1 MGSGQV
7 PQGLAKRTVCRDP
20 ARHHQGL
27 HPGSPHIRAKQRG
40 LGPIDQRG
48 DRSRLEARGKVS
60 HGLIRQFSDLD
71 MAPDGGFEARKGKII
86 ALGPGQGPRQSKT
99 RGIAAARRLLDSRPA
114 RKPQPQ
120 QLRRLVKGLAHGIV
134 DGRTQPPEL
143 PHPLANE
150 QLAVP
155 ARNQQQQIGIGNA
168 LHQPRRQRMRL
179 QVVEGDKR
187 LAAGQRQRLGHG
199 EPDGN
204 PADKPRP
211 GRHRNPVQLIKPQ
224 PRITQR
230 ALDDRV
236 DQFRMRA
243 GRDLGDDAPIGP
255 VRIELAGDHVGQDT
269 PRPRRCAGDDGR
281 GCFVAAGFNAKHGQ
295 HEGSTRSTRWKIWR
309 SFAIIYSLRRVKP
322 PLSPELPSVQTPI
335 RIGTRGSPLALAQ
348 TRLVIAA
355 LARAHGWT
363 PDEAAARTLVVTVK
377 TSGDRIQDRPL
388 ADLGGKGLFAK
399 ELEEALLRNEIDCAV
414 HSLKDMPTALPEG
427 LILEC
432 TLPREDPRDAL
443 VCSIAS
449 SIADLPLGARFATGS
464 VRRQAQVLNLRPDL
478 TILPL
483 RGNVDTRLA
492 KVSGGEVDATLL
504 AMAGL
509 RRLGKP
515 ASVGHALETDVFL
528 PAVAQ
533 GAIGVE
539 TRSANAA
546 LREMLDR
553 INDCETH
560 LAVSLEREFLSIL
573 DGSCKTPIAG
583 YARRSGDGNILFEG
597 CALSPD
603 GRTRFDVRRSSS
615 LTNIDEAKALGRS
628 AGEELLAKAG
638 RPFFQV

>member
-1 MGSGQV
+1 
-7 PQGLAKRTVCRDP
+7 
-20 ARHHQGL
+20 
-27 HPGSPHIRAKQRG
+27 
-40 LGPIDQRG
+40 
-48 DRSRLEARGKVS
+48 
-60 HGLIRQFSDLD
+60 
-71 MAPDGGFEARKGKII
+71 
-86 ALGPGQGPRQSKT
+86 
-99 RGIAAARRLLDSRPA
+99 
-114 RKPQPQ
+114 
-120 QLRRLVKGLAHGIV
+120 
-134 DGRTQPPEL
+134 
-143 PHPLANE
+143 
-150 QLAVP
+150 
-155 ARNQQQQIGIGNA
+155 
-168 LHQPRRQRMRL
+168 
-179 QVVEGDKR
+179 
-187 LAAGQRQRLGHG
+187 
-199 EPDGN
+199 
-204 PADKPRP
+204 
-211 GRHRNPVQLIKPQ
+211 
-224 PRITQR
+224 
-230 ALDDRV
+230 
-236 DQFRMRA
+236 
-243 GRDLGDDAPIGP
+243 
-255 VRIELAGDHVGQDT
+255 
-269 PRPRRCAGDDGR
+269 
-281 GCFVAAGFNAKHGQ
+281 
-295 HEGSTRSTRWKIWR
+295 
-309 SFAIIYSLRRVKP
+309 
-322 PLSPELPSVQTPI
+322 VQTPI

-363 PDEAAARTLVVTVK
+363 QDEAAARTHVVTVK

-432 TLPREDPRDAL
+432 ILPREDPRDAL

-449 SIADLPLGARFATGS
+449 SIAALPTGARFATGS

-492 KVSGGEVDATLL
+492 KVAGGEVDATLL

-515 ASVGHALETDVFL
+515 ASVGHVLETDVFL

-539 TRSANAA
+539 TRAANAA

-553 INDCETH
+553 INDHEAR

-583 YARRSGDGNILFEG
+583 YARRSADGNILFEG
-597 CALSPD
+597 SALSPD
-603 GRTRFDVRRSSS
+603 GRTRFDVRRNHSVRD
-615 LTNIDEAKALGRS
+615 LDKARALGRS

-638 RPFFQV
+638 RSFFQV